1 VETEEISDFGFR
13 ISDFRPPSLSAHRT
27 LALAL
32 GLFVCL
38 LIPVFGQ
45 AAEDGEVVIAVVRD
59 GPPPG
64 QDIVPLIEEE
74 LALHLPRGM
83 AASFRVDPAFDAGW
97 DPDRINMALEK
108 ALQDPESDLVL
119 VTGSLGTAAYLQR
132 ADIFPLPSASDD
144 RSPVENLAYM
154 VQSHRAARDVKVFR
168 SLAEFETLA
177 ILAGAEEV
185 PLLGMVGP
193 RLVNAQE
200 SAGLTLD
207 VVGVSPDVDATLA
220 SLPPSAEAAYLTAL
234 PRLSSLARKSLID
247 GLTKKGIATFSTLG
261 HPDVEDGVFAGLTPD
276 TRQQVVRRVALN
288 ISRLMRGESTEQLPV
303 LIRTDSK
310 LLINARTAAELA
322 LPIAPQTRILASFL
336 HGEALEQQVQHLSL
350 TEALNTAVEQNT
362 FLSIQDAAT
371 ATARE
376 SVGIAKS
383 DLLPQLGLDLSALGT
398 DAEIAFT
405 NAGVSTDGSVRGAL
419 ALRQMIYDDRAVS
432 DYKSAKKVAVSSEHD
447 LETVRLDVLADA
459 GRAYVNLARA
469 QALLEVEQSNL
480 QLSEDHLELAILR
493 EEVGYSGRDEVLRW
507 QAVVADS
514 RGAVL
519 LGAQEVEVARIELN
533 QILNVDQSQ
542 RWALQNTPVDPDSFT
557 FLDGRMASV
566 FGKPGTWTAVRTGFS
581 TVAQENS
588 LEIRALDEL
597 YGAQQIQVGRAKRA
611 WFLPSFSAGATYSDE
626 IVEGDTVIPGFGNDF
641 YTFTIDL
648 SYPVFEGGRKGSESA
663 RSKMVLEGIGRELD
677 LARELVERRTRTSLR
692 RVESS
697 FPRIRFSELA
707 AEAATANLVI
717 VQDKYAEGIVN
728 VTDLLSAQTG
738 KFTSDRL
745 VVVSVHEFLLDLIEL
760 QRALSWFEAEHTA
773 SERAALA
780 ERVLAAAEV
789 E

>member
-1 VETEEISDFGFR
+1 VRAKQFI
-13 ISDFRPPSLSAHRT
+13 
-27 LALAL
+27 
-32 GLFVCL
+32 L
-38 LIPVFGQ
+38 LIVFVALVCPVVTFGN
-45 AAEDGEVVIAVVRD
+45 DDTITVIAVVRD

-64 QDIVPLIEEE
+64 EDVVPMIEEE
-74 LALHLPRGM
+74 LALHLPRGT
-83 AASFRVDPAFDAGW
+83 AARFKVDPEFNAGW
-97 DPDRINMALEK
+97 DPQLIDGALAK
-108 ALQDPESDLVL
+108 ALQDPDVDMVL
-119 VTGSLGTAAYLQR
+119 VTGSLGTVAAVRLELEKPVVSAFLQR
-132 ADIFPLPSASDD
+132 ADLYPLPYADED
-144 RSPVENLAYM
+144 RSPLGNLAFM
-154 VQSHRAARDVKVFR
+154 VQSHRAAREVEVFR
-168 SLAEFETLA
+168 SLADFETLYV
-177 ILAGAEEV
+177 LVGAEEM
-185 PLLGMVGP
+185 PLLGMAETQLNDAP
-193 RLVNAQE
+193 E
-200 SAGLTLD
+200 TAGLRLEL
-207 VVGVSPDVDATLA
+207 VAVSRDADSTLA
-220 SLPPSAEAAYLTAL
+220 TVPAGAEAAYLTAL
-234 PRLSSLARKSLID
+234 PRLSPSARQDLIA
-247 GLTKKGIATFSTLG
+247 GLTNNGIATFSSLG
-261 HPDVEDGVFAGLTPD
+261 HLDVEAGAFAGLTPD

-288 ISRLMRGESTEQLPV
+288 LNRIIRGEETADLPV
-303 LIRTDSK
+303 LVRTDSK

-350 TEALNTAVEQNT
+350 TEALNMAVEQNT

-371 ATARE
+371 AAAQE
-376 SVGIAKS
+376 NVDIFKS
-383 DLLPQLGLDLSALGT
+383 DLLPQLGLDMSALGT
-398 DAEIAFT
+398 DAEVAFT
-405 NAGVSTDGSVRGAL
+405 NAGVSSDGSVRGSL

-432 DYKSAKKVAVSSEHD
+432 NYKTAKKVAVSSEHD

-507 QAVVADS
+507 QAVVADG

-519 LGAQEVEVARIELN
+519 FSDQEVEVARIELN
-533 QILNVDQSQ
+533 QILNVDQGQ
-542 RWALQNTPVDPDSFT
+542 RWALQELPVDPDSFT

-566 FGKPGTWTAVRTGFS
+566 FGKPGTWASVRNGFS
-581 TVAQENS
+581 GVAQENS
-588 LEIRALDEL
+588 PEIRALDEL
-597 YGAQQIQVGRAKRA
+597 YDAQQIQVGRAKRA

-626 IVEGDTVIPGFGNDF
+626 IVKGDTIIPSFGNDF

-663 RSKMVLEGIGRELD
+663 RSKIILEGIERELD
-677 LARELVERRTRTSLR
+677 LAHELVERRTRTSLR

-697 FPRIRFSELA
+697 FPRIHFSEQA
-707 AEAATANLVI
+707 AEAGTANLVI

-728 VTDLLSAQTG
+728 VTDLLSAQNG

-760 QRALSWFEAEHTA
+760 QRALSWFEAEQTA
-773 SERAALA
+773 GERAALA